1 MQAFRGAA
9 HGLVTFLGAVGVLL
23 LFVAV
28 LVLLPLFVA
37 GVVVDYMIYRPARE
51 ADIVD
56 RLYDIEM
63 QLISLGGTV
72 QR

>member
-1 MQAFRGAA
+1 M
-9 HGLVTFLGAVGVLL
+9 TFLGAVGVLL